1 MSVIEQA
8 TNPLSRFLYALRA
21 PETKRQWPNRLKVVF
36 DFFGLPGNL
45 DEQAKQIT
53 TICKEGS
60 TVPVQD
66 KIMEFIPYQNQGIYS

>member
-8 TNPLSRFLYALRA
+8 ANSLSQFLYAMNA

-36 DFFGLPGNL
+36 DFLGLAGNL
-45 DEQAKQIT
+45 DEQAKKFMAL
-53 TICKEGS
+53 CKEGS

-66 KIMEFIPYQNQGIYS
+66 KIIEFIPYRNQGIYS